1 MVQPETPE
9 LKKDAVHTPSVDSLP
24 ENRTVLIAKV
34 ANKINPVN
42 PHATAIMVER
52 LWPSNESNPGTLTS
66 ILLVLDTS
74 AFLRSWEIE
83 PDEFNSGL
91 ENSFSERPI
100 FRG

>member
-1 MVQPETPE
+1 M
-9 LKKDAVHTPSVDSLP
+9 LHLKSGSKKDAVHTSSVDSLP

-66 ILLVLDTS
+66 TLLVLDTS
-74 AFLRSWEIE
+74 AFLRPWEID